1 MKVSCVADIMLTLYT
16 TCRLLVM
23 YNRARKA
30 KGRYDLGNYIATENN
45 NVQLLSYKTLP
56 WDAEEDHRDAEDHS
70 TTE

>member
-1 MKVSCVADIMLTLYT
+1 
-16 TCRLLVM
+16 M

-56 WDAEEDHRDAEDHS
+56 WDAEDHEDAEEDHS
-70 TTE
+70 TKE

>member
-1 MKVSCVADIMLTLYT
+1 
-16 TCRLLVM
+16 M

-30 KGRYDLGNYIATENN
+30 KGRYDLGNYIATENK

-56 WDAEEDHRDAEDHS
+56 WDEEDRCTTSLDAEDHA

>member
-1 MKVSCVADIMLTLYT
+1 
-16 TCRLLVM
+16 M

-30 KGRYDLGNYIATENN
+30 KGRYDLGNYIATENK

-56 WDAEEDHRDAEDHS
+56 WDAEDRCTTSLDAEDRCTTSLDAEDH

>member
-1 MKVSCVADIMLTLYT
+1 
-16 TCRLLVM
+16 M

-30 KGRYDLGNYIATENN
+30 KGRYDLGNYIATENK

-56 WDAEEDHRDAEDHS
+56 WDAVEDQCTTSLDAEDHA